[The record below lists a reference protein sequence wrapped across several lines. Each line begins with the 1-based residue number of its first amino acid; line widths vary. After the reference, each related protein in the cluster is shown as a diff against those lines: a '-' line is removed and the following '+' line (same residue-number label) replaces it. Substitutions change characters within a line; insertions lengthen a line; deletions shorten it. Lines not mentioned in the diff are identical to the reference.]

1 MAEARSH
8 AQWNHT
14 AALLALIANCHRDPH
29 RRKAY
34 EPADFLPGR
43 AGQGEAL
50 PAADVSVLKSV
61 FVDRQPLDHLRKV
74 QR

>member
-1 MAEARSH
+1 MAEARS
-8 AQWNHT
+8 QERWNHT

-43 AGQGEAL
+43 TGTETAL
-50 PAADVSVLKSV
+50 PADLSVLRSV
-61 FVDRQPLDHLRKV
+61 FVDRQPLEKPR
-74 QR
+74 